1 MIQTRLFSI
10 TAKVDDF
17 TLLFNSLTGVST
29 DFLRSRIQDIF
40 DPISQLTTGIARLR
54 TIVPPLPPSEIL
66 DPILAQ
72 LHKLLFELWV
82 EPTNSDRF

>member
-1 MIQTRLFSI
+1 VSQQI
-10 TAKVDDF
+10 
-17 TLLFNSLTGVST
+17 SL
-29 DFLRSRIQDIF
+29 DPEF